1 MVILISKGIS
11 MTYHMNKPCF
21 MHKNKTLT
29 TIALQNYVGYLPFED
44 RILLQSQF
52 INNPQ
57 YKKEFADRLL
67 EIVIVLDSL
76 FFEGDTLD
84 SIKCSINKLR
94 LRERS
99 SNIYIIDMYK
109 NIVSTLLSDIES
121 GMDKENMDE
130 QLELIELILQDCPI
144 YEDMK
149 DIFAIH
155 D

>member
-1 MVILISKGIS
+1 MVVLISKGIS

-29 TIALQNYVGYLPFED
+29 TIALQNYIGYLPFED

-57 YKKEFADRLL
+57 YKKEFGERLI
-67 EIVIVLDSL
+67 EISIMLDSL
-76 FFEGDTLD
+76 FVDGDNLEVVKTLID
-84 SIKCSINKLR
+84 TLR

-109 NIVSTLLSDIES
+109 SIISTLLSDIES
-121 GMDKENMDE
+121 GMDKEHMDKTV
-130 QLELIELILQDCPI
+130 ELIELILQDCPI
-144 YEDMK
+144 YEDLK